1 MENPDFT
8 FAGMQVL
15 PPHGNWCDG
24 ITHIECY
31 ARYFN
36 SPEKVEDFNRK
47 QAPGFQVPALVHIFR
62 LGVHSNHR
70 SNELPLVDFI
80 CRHIP

>member
-15 PPHGNWCDG
+15 PLHGIWCNG

-31 ARYFN
+31 ARHFN

-47 QAPGFQVPALVHIFR
+47 
-62 LGVHSNHR
+62 
-70 SNELPLVDFI
+70 
-80 CRHIP
+80 